1 MPQTLRSKRRVAS
14 RVSDTCSCPNPMNL
28 RFKVL
33 VQKNGGM
40 YNVYMEVSPSD
51 TIGDIKKRLHTE
63 RNLQL
68 PESQTITY
76 YGKTLVNRLTLSD
89 YGIQLP
95 EPLEPLA
102 PRVWMQ
108 NTAFGEPIRWDMKL
122 KFRVHWRSN
131 ELDVRRR
138 TSRHWRSNES
148 DVRRR
153 TWRQFDIHMIVYPSE
168 TIGHV
173 KWKLHIQEEL
183 DVPEFQVMF
192 YLGKTLKDTLT
203 LSDYGLQLPEPVLLR
218 TLCIRID
225 RNPRPT
231 KRRRMRPWWAR

>member
-1 MPQTLRSKRRVAS
+1 
-14 RVSDTCSCPNPMNL
+14 MNL

-33 VQKNGGM
+33 AQKNGGM

-131 ELDVRRR
+131 GM
-138 TSRHWRSNES
+138 

-173 KWKLHIQEEL
+173 KWKLHIQEDL

-231 KRRRMRPWWAR
+231 KRRRMGPWWAR

>member
-1 MPQTLRSKRRVAS
+1 
-14 RVSDTCSCPNPMNL
+14 MNL
-28 RFKVL
+28 RFTVL

-40 YNVYMEVSPSD
+40 YDVYMEVSPTD

-68 PESQTITY
+68 SESQTITC
-76 YGKTLVNRLTLSD
+76 YGETLVDRLTLSD
-89 YGIQLP
+89 YGFQWP

-131 ELDVRRR
+131 RM
-138 TSRHWRSNES
+138 

-153 TWRQFDIHMIVYPSE
+153 TWRQFDIYMIVYPSE
-168 TIGHV
+168 TIGQI
-173 KWKLHIQEEL
+173 KWKLHIQENL
-183 DVPEFQVMF
+183 DVPEFQNMF
-192 YLGKTLKDTLT
+192 YLGETLEDTLT

-225 RNPRPT
+225 RNPRPK
-231 KRRRMRPWWAR
+231 KRLKRGPWWAS